1 MSAYAEAGAWLR
13 NMRLSAEITPQ
24 EFAETLLLDE
34 VEIVAA
40 ESGTTAILEGKL
52 GRAARV
58 FGLSPARIEETY
70 RARLGLTKAAA

>member
-13 NMRLSAEITPQ
+13 DTRRSAEITPQ
-24 EFAETLLLDE
+24 ELAEILLLDE

-40 ESGTTAILEGKL
+40 ESGTTAILEGQL
-52 GRAARV
+52 GRAARLL
-58 FGLSPARIEETY
+58 GMSRARLEETY